1 MKEAMQVFE
10 RLIRR
15 SLAPSVTF
23 VLAFLVVDLVSG
35 QYAGEPP
42 PLRLSYWLGLFRS
55 FVQGIEGV
63 VGVLAVI
70 AVLGLG
76 FALGT
81 VQQVLFDNTLR
92 RDFDASRL
100 LGWLG
105 SETEHLTR
113 LRERVREK
121 LRARKL
127 LESEAAA
134 ASDVGSLETL
144 SDRVLYEVL
153 GAIDPTDTRPYV
165 DSAKGLGVVFGSL
178 IMALLGSAIYRQSW
192 SWGSWAVG
200 LAIVVWW
207 LGRETVKTQ
216 YRGRALRLYV
226 NFLLLPAE
234 RIDRLVYGGERSGAW
249 PGAGE
254 SRTG

>member
-1 MKEAMQVFE
+1 MKEAMQVLE
-10 RLIRR
+10 RLVRR

-23 VLAFLVVDLVSG
+23 VLAFLVVDLISG

-63 VGVLAVI
+63 VGVLAVL

-100 LGWLG
+100 LWWLE
-105 SETEHLTR
+105 SETEHLRR
-113 LRERVREK
+113 LRERVRAK
-121 LRARKL
+121 LQARKL
-127 LESEAAA
+127 LESEAAGT
-134 ASDVGSLETL
+134 SDVGSLEAL
-144 SDRVLYEVL
+144 SDRVLYEIL
-153 GAIDPTDTRPYV
+153 GAIDPTNTRPYV
-165 DSAKGLGVVFGSL
+165 NSARGLGVVFGSL
-178 IMALLGSAIYRQSW
+178 IVALLGSAIYRQSW

-249 PGAGE
+249 PAAGG

>member
-1 MKEAMQVFE
+1 MKEVMQVFE

-23 VLAFLVVDLVSG
+23 VFAFLVVDLVSG
-35 QYAGEPP
+35 QYTGEPP

-55 FVQGIEGV
+55 FVRDIEGV

-70 AVLGLG
+70 AVVGLG

-92 RDFDASRL
+92 RDFPAGRL
-100 LGWLG
+100 LWWLR
-105 SETEHLTR
+105 SENDHLAR
-113 LRERVREK
+113 LRDRVQAK
-121 LRARKL
+121 LRDRKL
-127 LESEAAA
+127 LDREAAGTPEG
-134 ASDVGSLETL
+134 GSVDL

-153 GAIDPTDTRPYV
+153 GGIDPTDTRPYV
-165 DSAKGLGVVFGSL
+165 DSAKALGVVFGSL
-178 IMALLGSAIYRQSW
+178 IVALLGSAIYRESW
-192 SWGSWAVG
+192 IWSSCAVG
-200 LAIVVWW
+200 LALVAWW

-234 RIDRLVYGGERSGAW
+234 RIDRLVYGDERSGAW
-249 PGAGE
+249 PAVDEPPGG
-254 SRTG
+254 